1 MLTYADVF
9 QAGNCERGRL
19 SGTLDA
25 VTRERDQA
33 LQKLKALEASAGML
47 TYADVCGSMRK
58 YADVC

>member
-9 QAGNCERGRL
+9 QVGNSERGRL

-33 LQKLKALEASAGML
+33 MQKLKALEASAGML
-47 TYADVCGSMRK
+47 TYADVC
-58 YADVC
+58 